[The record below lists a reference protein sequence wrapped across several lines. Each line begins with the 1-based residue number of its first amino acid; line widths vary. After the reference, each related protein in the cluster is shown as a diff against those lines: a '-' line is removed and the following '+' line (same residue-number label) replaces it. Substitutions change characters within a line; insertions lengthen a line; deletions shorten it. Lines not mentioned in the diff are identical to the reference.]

1 MSTALLVSA
10 FLLGIGGSMHC
21 LGMCGPLVLAV
32 PFPAAN
38 AGRKGLATAI
48 YYLAK
53 CLAYGSMGILMG
65 LLGKGISLVN
75 WQQGLSI
82 AAGILIL
89 LMAFVPAITR
99 RLKGHFLFRKEFG
112 DLFARIQ
119 ARPRLHYYFVMG
131 YLNGFLP
138 CGLVFTA
145 LAASTVT
152 AAPLAGFLFMFLF
165 GLGTTPALA
174 ILSLFKT
181 RIGFRFQPK
190 LRKAALLVSVFLGL
204 LLILRGLDLGIPYLS
219 PAAATDGTV
228 KNCCS
233 KPAV

>member
-1 MSTALLVSA
+1 
-10 FLLGIGGSMHC
+10 MHC

-32 PFPAAN
+32 PFPS
-38 AGRKGLATAI
+38 GRGGHKGLATLV

-65 LLGKGISLVN
+65 LLGKGISLID
-75 WQQGLSI
+75 WQQGLSV
-82 AAGILIL
+82 AAGVLIL
-89 LMAFVPAITR
+89 VMAFVPAIAR
-99 RLKGHFLFRKEFG
+99 RLKGHFLFQKEFG
-112 DLFARIQ
+112 NLFARVQ
-119 ARPRLHYYFVMG
+119 ARPRLHYFFVMG

-152 AAPLAGFLFMFLF
+152 AAPLTGFLFMFLF

-174 ILSLFKT
+174 ALSLFKT
-181 RIGFRFQPK
+181 RIGLRLQPK
-190 LRKAALLVSVFLGL
+190 LRKTATFISVFLGL

-219 PAAATDGTV
+219 PAAGAGGTV

-233 KPAV
+233 KPAA